1 MDGAENK
8 PMIRIHLD
16 QQVTIDAVSG
26 HEEVEDATV
35 ITEITGFDVEDDL
48 YVLRGALTFSG
59 FLRMEDA
66 SDTGTELPDA
76 FDDRDVF
83 ATDEEMP
90 EAPVMPFHHSLPF
103 VLQVPVAAQQT
114 HQRESGVLN
123 VNPKIGQWNV
133 HVLGEQTVHLRA
145 ELVIQG
151 LSGQDGYVFR
161 CGSQEE
167 GVVASKLDQLLDQ
180 EESRSFIPP
189 APQLEEE
196 AFEPPF
202 ESAWQAEEGAN
213 FAGMRQAFEGVES
226 AEAPEDD
233 WLIESPV
240 QELDEEQREEAETE
254 VVFTPDPS
262 IVFPMPAPD
271 TDWARQL
278 EAADHAFSG
287 HVPHV
292 TPLAGAREHTRAY
305 DPQHDLIAEQG
316 FATVENASQHVAN
329 EAGAK
334 PDDAA
339 EHDANDFV
347 AQEGFVAERSANE
360 SDANEGFAP
369 ERYANESDANEGFAQ
384 EQYANE
390 FLTRD
395 GFAAERFA
403 NEVFAKEDFAAER
416 IADEV
421 VVKED
426 FAAERTA
433 NEVFAKEG
441 FAAERSADEVVV
453 KEGFAAER
461 SAGAVFAKE
470 DFAAERTAD
479 EVFAKE
485 DFAAERS
492 TGAVFAKEGFAAERS
507 TDEVFA
513 KEDFTA
519 ERFANDVFANDPVS
533 QQDFTPD
540 RFATEDFAPE
550 RFALETFEAERGAQE
565 GFGQEQFTRHATDS
579 EPHAEHAEQQ
589 EPFPF
594 ELERTENT
602 AELTVADHETSALAT
617 IAPEIEAEYHFEDE
631 LPAEEAIPAAAPP
644 MEIVEQPFAKSAG
657 PKLSVS
663 AKGVTM
669 QTDEP
674 IKLSALLGDSRAQAV
689 EALAESA
696 YVESGSLTESAQL
709 IRESLTYAESATQA
723 ANDAHEFSEPAA
735 PVSTSEQGHNS
746 DSIWADL
753 LFASRETKTTM
764 KFRVVQEDES
774 LPDLAEQYNTP
785 LNDLLRANNLQQNH
799 VDAGQILYIP
809 QRRR

>member
-35 ITEITGFDVEDDL
+35 ITEITGFDVEDEL

-66 SDTGTELPDA
+66 SDTGIELPDA

-103 VLQVPVAAQQT
+103 VLQVPVAAQQA

-167 GVVASKLDQLLDQ
+167 GAVASKLDQLLDQ
-180 EESRSFIPP
+180 EESRSFVPP

-202 ESAWQAEEGAN
+202 EPAWQAEEGAN
-213 FAGMRQAFEGVES
+213 FRQAFEGVES
-226 AEAPEDD
+226 AEVSEDD

-240 QELDEEQREEAETE
+240 QEMDEEQREGEEETE
-254 VVFTPDPS
+254 IVFTPDPS

-278 EAADHAFSG
+278 EAADRAFSG
-287 HVPHV
+287 HAPHD
-292 TPLAGAREHTRAY
+292 TPLVGAKEYARAY
-305 DPQHDLIAEQG
+305 DPQYDLLAGSG
-316 FATVENASQHVAN
+316 FATVNDAPQHVAN
-329 EAGAK
+329 EPAAK
-334 PDDAA
+334 QDFAA

-347 AQEGFVAERSANE
+347 AKEGFAALRDANE
-360 SDANEGFAP
+360 SDENEGFALERDANESDSNDGFATERYANETFAEEDFATEQYANETFAEEGFAA
-369 ERYANESDANEGFAQ
+369 ERYANESPAEEGFA
-384 EQYANE
+384 
-390 FLTRD
+390 L
-395 GFAAERFA
+395 ERFA
-403 NEVFAKEDFAAER
+403 NEPVAREAAQQQFGTEHFAHEPAARDGFAQEHIPNEPVSNEDFTPERFAKEDF
-416 IADEV
+416 
-421 VVKED
+421 
-426 FAAERTA
+426 
-433 NEVFAKEG
+433 
-441 FAAERSADEVVV
+441 S
-453 KEGFAAER
+453 
-461 SAGAVFAKE
+461 
-470 DFAAERTAD
+470 
-479 EVFAKE
+479 
-485 DFAAERS
+485 
-492 TGAVFAKEGFAAERS
+492 
-507 TDEVFA
+507 
-513 KEDFTA
+513 
-519 ERFANDVFANDPVS
+519 
-533 QQDFTPD
+533 
-540 RFATEDFAPE
+540 PE
-550 RFALETFEAERGAQE
+550 RFALETFESEGGAPE
-565 GFGQEQFTRHATDS
+565 GFRQAAFTQHESAP
-579 EPHAEHAEQQ
+579 EPHVEAASEQQ
-589 EPFPF
+589 PLTI

-602 AELTVADHETSALAT
+602 AELTVNETNTTAPAAT
-617 IAPEIEAEYHFEDE
+617 APEIEAEYHFEDE
-631 LPAEEAIPAAAPP
+631 LPEEEAVPAAAPP
-644 MEIVEQPFAKSAG
+644 VETVEQPFAKSTG
-657 PKLSVS
+657 PKLSVG

-674 IKLSALLGDSRAQAV
+674 IKLSALLGDSRTQAV
-689 EALAESA
+689 EAHAGSA
-696 YVESGSLTESAQL
+696 SVESGSLTEAAQL
-709 IRESLTYAESATQA
+709 IRESLSYTESSAHA
-723 ANDAHEFSEPAA
+723 ADTTDEFAEPAA
-735 PVSTSEQGHNS
+735 PVYTSEKGHAG

-764 KFRVVQEDES
+764 KFRIVQEDES

-785 LNDLLRANNLQQNH
+785 LNDLLRANNLHQNH